1 MVFILEEEMQI
12 DTTEFPIVKMD
23 YSVPY
28 QTDFREILASLDELF
43 ARKTPFVIIG
53 RGERSE
59 KDEAQSKEDR
69 HEAGLWAKAR
79 KEQIAESIMIHYYVE
94 SDPVKVLEME
104 EFSVIFE
111 KFWGYPLVVVS
122 SVEEG
127 YRRAHALLNSK
138 SGT

>member
-1 MVFILEEEMQI
+1 MQI
-12 DTTEFPIVKMD
+12 DTSEFPIVKMD

-43 ARKTPFVIIG
+43 TRQTPFVLIG

-59 KDEAQSKEDR
+59 KGEAQSKQDR

-79 KEQIAESIMIHYYVE
+79 REEISQWIMMHYYVE

-111 KFWGYPLVVVS
+111 KFWGYPLVVVP

-127 YRRAHALLNSK
+127 YQRAHALLNSK

>member
-1 MVFILEEEMQI
+1 MQI

-23 YSVPY
+23 YGAPY
-28 QTDFREILASLDELF
+28 QTDFREVLSCLDTLF
-43 ARKTPFVIIG
+43 ERKIPFVIIG
-53 RGERSE
+53 AGARSE
-59 KDEAQSKEDR
+59 EDETQSREDR

-79 KEQIAESIMIHYYVE
+79 KKQIAASIMVHYYVE
-94 SDPVKVLEME
+94 SDPVKVAEME

-122 SVEEG
+122 SMVEA
-127 YRRAHALLNSK
+127 YRRAYARLDDK